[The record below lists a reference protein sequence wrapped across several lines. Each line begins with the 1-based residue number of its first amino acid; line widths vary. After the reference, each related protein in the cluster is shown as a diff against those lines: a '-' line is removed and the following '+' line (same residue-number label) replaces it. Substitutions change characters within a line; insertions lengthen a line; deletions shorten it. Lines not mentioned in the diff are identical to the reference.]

1 MEGNSGGG
9 GGGGGGNDVEL
20 LCKTLQVEHKL
31 FYFDLKENPRGRYLK
46 ISEKTSATRSTIIV
60 PFSGISWFLDLFNYY
75 VNSDDQDLF
84 SKELQL
90 DTKVFYFDI
99 GENRRGRFLKCL
111 QCEFDGKKGVKDV
124 EDQIKF
130 VLEVLGLSSSS
141 LSQYFTLNPGLSPPV
156 TVAHSD
162 PNSTAPSAT
171 SAASVSPSASGSAE
185 SRSESSV
192 SHSHPTASTSHNAFT
207 SSTSDCDAN
216 QHSSAGPVSTV
227 SEASVSRNRST
238 IIVPAGSSR
247 DEGWAAFR
255 NILAEINEASRL
267 FILPNQQN
275 SESSEHLVGLSDDV
289 GAGFIS
295 GHSTQ
300 PATSSELNVD
310 RSVDLPPQD
319 EIGNLGVSKVIRADQ
334 KRFFFDLGSNNR
346 GHFLRISEVAGSD
359 RSSIILPLSG
369 LKQFHEIV
377 GHFVEITKDRIEG
390 MAVANVR
397 TIDPPQR

>member
-1 MEGNSGGG
+1 MEGNSGGVG
-9 GGGGGGNDVEL
+9 GGGAVAGVGAGGATTVGGGAGGGGNDVEL

-75 VNSDDQDLF
+75 VNSDDQDVF

-99 GENRRGRFLKCL
+99 GENRRGRFLK
-111 QCEFDGKKGVKDV
+111 
-124 EDQIKF
+124 
-130 VLEVLGLSSSS
+130 
-141 LSQYFTLNPGLSPPV
+141 
-156 TVAHSD
+156 
-162 PNSTAPSAT
+162 
-171 SAASVSPSASGSAE
+171 
-185 SRSESSV
+185 
-192 SHSHPTASTSHNAFT
+192 
-207 SSTSDCDAN
+207 
-216 QHSSAGPVSTV
+216 V

-238 IIVPAGSSR
+238 IIVPAGSAR

-267 FILPNQQN
+267 FILPNQQQ
-275 SESSEHLVGLSDDV
+275 SSEPSERLVGLSDDV

-295 GHSTQ
+295 GHSSQTA
-300 PATSSELNVD
+300 PTSELNVD
-310 RSVDLPPQD
+310 RSGELPAQD
-319 EIGNLGVSKVIRADQ
+319 EIGNMGVSKVIRADQ

-390 MAVANVR
+390 MTGANVR
-397 TIDPPQR
+397 TVDSPQRFSIVLSVTLGLVMLALKLNHDEGNNLVLRDMLLTAAGRL

>member
-1 MEGNSGGG
+1 MEGNSGGVGGSAAAVGG

-75 VNSDDQDLF
+75 VNSDDQEVF

-99 GENRRGRFLKCL
+99 GENRRGRFLK
-111 QCEFDGKKGVKDV
+111 
-124 EDQIKF
+124 
-130 VLEVLGLSSSS
+130 
-141 LSQYFTLNPGLSPPV
+141 
-156 TVAHSD
+156 
-162 PNSTAPSAT
+162 
-171 SAASVSPSASGSAE
+171 
-185 SRSESSV
+185 
-192 SHSHPTASTSHNAFT
+192 
-207 SSTSDCDAN
+207 
-216 QHSSAGPVSTV
+216 V

-238 IIVPAGSSR
+238 IIVPAGSTR

-267 FILPNQQN
+267 FILPNQQ
-275 SESSEHLVGLSDDV
+275 SSEPSERLVGLSDDV

-295 GHSTQ
+295 GHSSQTA
-300 PATSSELNVD
+300 PTSELND
-310 RSVDLPPQD
+310 RSAELPAQD
-319 EIGNLGVSKVIRADQ
+319 EIGNMGISKVIRADQ
-334 KRFFFDLGSNNR
+334 KRFFFDLGNNNR

-390 MAVANVR
+390 MTGANVR
-397 TIDPPQR
+397 TVDSPQR

>member
-9 GGGGGGNDVEL
+9 GVAVGNDVEL

-99 GENRRGRFLKCL
+99 GENRRGRFLK
-111 QCEFDGKKGVKDV
+111 
-124 EDQIKF
+124 
-130 VLEVLGLSSSS
+130 
-141 LSQYFTLNPGLSPPV
+141 
-156 TVAHSD
+156 
-162 PNSTAPSAT
+162 
-171 SAASVSPSASGSAE
+171 
-185 SRSESSV
+185 
-192 SHSHPTASTSHNAFT
+192 
-207 SSTSDCDAN
+207 
-216 QHSSAGPVSTV
+216 V

-267 FILPNQQN
+267 FILPNQQS
-275 SESSEHLVGLSDDV
+275 SESSERLVGLSDDV

-295 GHSTQ
+295 GHSSQ
-300 PATSSELNVD
+300 PNPSSELSAD
-310 RSVDLPPQD
+310 RSVDLPAQD
-319 EIGNLGVSKVIRADQ
+319 EIGNVGVSKVIRADQ

-390 MAVANVR
+390 MGANVR
-397 TIDPPQR
+397 TVDPLQR

>member
-9 GGGGGGNDVEL
+9 GGADRGGGGGGERGGNDVEL
-20 LCKTLQVEHKL
+20 VCKTLQVEHKL

-60 PFSGISWFLDLFNYY
+60 PSSGISWFLDLFNYY
-75 VNSDDQDLF
+75 VNSDDHDLF

-99 GENRRGRFLKCL
+99 GENRRGRFLK
-111 QCEFDGKKGVKDV
+111 
-124 EDQIKF
+124 
-130 VLEVLGLSSSS
+130 
-141 LSQYFTLNPGLSPPV
+141 
-156 TVAHSD
+156 
-162 PNSTAPSAT
+162 
-171 SAASVSPSASGSAE
+171 
-185 SRSESSV
+185 
-192 SHSHPTASTSHNAFT
+192 
-207 SSTSDCDAN
+207 
-216 QHSSAGPVSTV
+216 V

-238 IIVPAGSSR
+238 IIVPAGSTR

-267 FILPNQQN
+267 FLLPNQQQ
-275 SESSEHLVGLSDDV
+275 SSEPSERLVGLSDDV

-295 GHSTQ
+295 GHNQPSST
-300 PATSSELNVD
+300 SELNVD
-310 RSVDLPPQD
+310 RSIELPPQD
-319 EIGNLGVSKVIRADQ
+319 ETGNMGVSKVIRADQ

-390 MAVANVR
+390 MMSANVR
-397 TIDPPQR
+397 TVDPPQR

>member
-1 MEGNSGGG
+1 MEGNSGGVGGGGGGAIAGGGG

-75 VNSDDQDLF
+75 VNSDDQDVF

-99 GENRRGRFLKCL
+99 GENRRGRFLK
-111 QCEFDGKKGVKDV
+111 
-124 EDQIKF
+124 
-130 VLEVLGLSSSS
+130 
-141 LSQYFTLNPGLSPPV
+141 
-156 TVAHSD
+156 
-162 PNSTAPSAT
+162 
-171 SAASVSPSASGSAE
+171 
-185 SRSESSV
+185 
-192 SHSHPTASTSHNAFT
+192 
-207 SSTSDCDAN
+207 
-216 QHSSAGPVSTV
+216 V

-238 IIVPAGSSR
+238 IIVPAGSTR

-267 FILPNQQN
+267 FILPNQQQS
-275 SESSEHLVGLSDDV
+275 SESSERLVGLSDDV

-295 GHSTQ
+295 GHSSQTV
-300 PATSSELNVD
+300 PTSELNID
-310 RSVDLPPQD
+310 RSTDLPAQD
-319 EIGNLGVSKVIRADQ
+319 EIGNMGVSKVIRADQ
-334 KRFFFDLGSNNR
+334 KRFFFDLGNNNR

-390 MAVANVR
+390 MTGANVR
-397 TIDPPQR
+397 TVDPPQR

>member
-1 MEGNSGGG
+1 MEGNSGGVG
-9 GGGGGGNDVEL
+9 GCAAAVGGGGGGNDVEL

-75 VNSDDQDLF
+75 VNSDDQEVF

-99 GENRRGRFLKCL
+99 GENRRGRFLK
-111 QCEFDGKKGVKDV
+111 
-124 EDQIKF
+124 
-130 VLEVLGLSSSS
+130 
-141 LSQYFTLNPGLSPPV
+141 
-156 TVAHSD
+156 
-162 PNSTAPSAT
+162 
-171 SAASVSPSASGSAE
+171 
-185 SRSESSV
+185 
-192 SHSHPTASTSHNAFT
+192 
-207 SSTSDCDAN
+207 
-216 QHSSAGPVSTV
+216 V

-238 IIVPAGSSR
+238 IIVPAGSTR

-267 FILPNQQN
+267 FILPNQQ
-275 SESSEHLVGLSDDV
+275 SSEPSERLVGLSDDV

-295 GHSTQ
+295 GHSSQTA
-300 PATSSELNVD
+300 PTSELND
-310 RSVDLPPQD
+310 RSAELPAQD
-319 EIGNLGVSKVIRADQ
+319 EIGNMGISKVIRADQ
-334 KRFFFDLGSNNR
+334 KRFFFDLGNNNR

-369 LKQFHEIV
+369 LKQFYEIV

-390 MAVANVR
+390 MTGANVR
-397 TIDPPQR
+397 TVDSPQR